1 MVGGGRCCGGGGGGE
16 CGAGILVLVGLAFFV
31 VGMDLAGALK
41 DGIGGGG
48 RDGVDLA
55 ARKGDA

>member
-1 MVGGGRCCGGGGGGE
+1 
-16 CGAGILVLVGLAFFV
+16 LVGLAFFV
-31 VGMDLAGALK
+31 VGMDFVGALK

-55 ARKGDA
+55 DRKGDA